1 MTPQEVSHILQDPHA
16 VTDSDDEED
25 DRERSK
31 VRVFVHDG
39 TGQARGTVRLGACN
53 DGYAYALACT
63 DLAAVHDTTI
73 FSHFEYRCI

>member
-31 VRVFVHDG
+31 VRDSSSQRYWSRQNNF
-39 TGQARGTVRLGACN
+39 QARSLH
-53 DGYAYALACT
+53 YAYALVCT
-63 DLAAVHDTTI
+63 DLAAA
-73 FSHFEYRCI
+73 

>member
-31 VRVFVHDG
+31 VRV
-39 TGQARGTVRLGACN
+39 
-53 DGYAYALACT
+53 
-63 DLAAVHDTTI
+63 
-73 FSHFEYRCI
+73 SS